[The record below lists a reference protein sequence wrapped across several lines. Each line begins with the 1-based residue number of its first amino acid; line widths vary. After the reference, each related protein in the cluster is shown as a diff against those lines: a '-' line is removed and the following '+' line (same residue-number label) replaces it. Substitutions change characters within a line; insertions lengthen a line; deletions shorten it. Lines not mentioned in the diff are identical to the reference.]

1 MADNEKAYVWSAADF
16 SDGEQ
21 KIEKLAARFQSVDIA
36 KSFKEAF
43 EAAKEFNSKAK
54 DEGVKDE
61 DLKWADTVEDV
72 DEPREDD
79 IDTNK
84 TADKDGEQ

>member
-1 MADNEKAYVWSAADF
+1 M
-16 SDGEQ
+16 
-21 KIEKLAARFQSVDIA
+21 DIA

-43 EAAKEFNSKAK
+43 EAAKEFNTKAK
-54 DEGVKDE
+54 EEGVKDE
-61 DLKWADTVEDV
+61 DLKWVETVEDI

-84 TADKDGEQ
+84 TADKEGEQ

>member
-1 MADNEKAYVWSAADF
+1 MADNEKAYVWSCADF

-21 KIEKLAARFQSVDIA
+21 KMSKLAARFQSVDIA

-43 EAAKEFNSKAK
+43 EAGKAFNVKAK
-54 DEGVKDE
+54 DGAKDE
-61 DLKWADTVEDV
+61 DLTWADTVEDI

-84 TADKDGEQ
+84 TADKDGED

>member
-1 MADNEKAYVWSAADF
+1 MADNEKAYVWSCADF

-21 KIEKLAARFQSVDIA
+21 KIEKLAARFQSVEIA
-36 KSFKEAF
+36 NTFKAAF
-43 EAAKEFNSKAK
+43 EAAKAFNAKAK
-54 DEGVKDE
+54 DESVKDE
-61 DLKWADTVEDV
+61 DLTWADTVEDI

-84 TADKDGEQ
+84 TADKDGED